1 MRYPLNASIL
11 LTTLIAALLSFAA
24 QAGEYG
30 YICKIVEV
38 RVLSNEGTLIESKKF
53 TKQFEDRSF
62 SINRNNGEMIGMPF
76 TTSAYKST
84 TVLDRGSKDS
94 SFKSMA
100 ESEAPLAAMF
110 MYVAEHFQDREKPF
124 WITANGT
131 QIYSGI
137 CE

>member
-1 MRYPLNASIL
+1 MRYTRNTTVL
-11 LTTLIAALLSFAA
+11 LTTLLAGLLSFTA
-24 QAGEYG
+24 QAGEDG

-84 TVLDRGSKDS
+84 TVLDRGSDNS
-94 SFKSMA
+94 SYKSMA
-100 ESEAPLAAMF
+100 QSEAPLAAMF

-124 WITANGT
+124 WGTANGT

>member
-1 MRYPLNASIL
+1 MPYTRNISVLLISVIAS
-11 LTTLIAALLSFAA
+11 LLSVTTR
-24 QAGEYG
+24 AGEDG

-53 TKQFEDRSF
+53 TRQFEDRSF

-84 TVLDRGSKDS
+84 TVLDRGSENS

-100 ESEAPLAAMF
+100 QSEAPLAAMF

-124 WITANGT
+124 WGTANGT

>member
-1 MRYPLNASIL
+1 MRTTPNFSIL
-11 LTTLIAALLSFAA
+11 LATLIAALLSFTA
-24 QAGEYG
+24 QAGEDG
-30 YICKIVEV
+30 YICKIFEV

-53 TKQFEDRSF
+53 TRQFEDRSF

-84 TVLDRGSKDS
+84 TVLDRGGENS
-94 SFKSMA
+94 SYKSMA
-100 ESEAPLAAMF
+100 QSEAPLAAMF

-124 WITANGT
+124 WGTANGT

>member
-1 MRYPLNASIL
+1 MRTTRNYAIL
-11 LTTLIAALLSFAA
+11 LTTLISALLAFAS
-24 QAGEYG
+24 QAGEDG

-84 TVLDRGSKDS
+84 TVLDRGNKDS
-94 SFKSMA
+94 SYKSMA
-100 ESEAPLAAMF
+100 QSEAPLAAMF
-110 MYVAEHFQDREKPF
+110 MYVAEHFQHREKPF
-124 WITANGT
+124 WGTANGT

>member
-1 MRYPLNASIL
+1 MRPFRLIAL
-11 LTTLIAALLSFAA
+11 LTALLSSTLTGVVF
-24 QAGEYG
+24 AGEDG
-30 YICKIVEV
+30 YICRIVEV

-76 TTSAYKST
+76 TTSNYKTT
-84 TVLDRGSKDS
+84 TVLDRGNEDS

-100 ESEAPLAAMF
+100 QAEAPLAAMF
-110 MYVAEHFQDREKPF
+110 MYVAEHFEDREKPF
-124 WITANGT
+124 WGSVNGT